1 MQVLALLLLF
11 VAWFP
16 LAEADPN
23 PIELGHVAWERDFE
37 LALSKAQQVD
47 RPVFILFQEIPGC
60 ATCRN
65 YGQDIL
71 TDPLIVE
78 AIESLFVPVA
88 IYNNRPGKDAEIL
101 KSFGEPSWNNPVVRI
116 VNPLQADLSP
126 RLSGDYSKAGVIQAM
141 ITALETDGQTPPPYL
156 SLLLETHQ
164 ASQSKT
170 ETAVFS
176 MYCFWSGEKGFGD
189 MPGLVAS
196 EPGFMGHKEVV
207 KVEYNPQVISYQEV
221 LAYATEEDISSH
233 VFVANDQQAMIAN
246 KQEAVEQTEQ
256 GTFRPDHT
264 PKYYL
269 AQTDYRFVPMTHL
282 QASKAN
288 AMIGNRQDPAVLF
301 SPRQLAILQ
310 GVKNKALESS
320 KNLIGVPYLEAF
332 ASR

>member
-1 MQVLALLLLF
+1 MQAFAFMLLF
-11 VAWFP
+11 LAWLP
-16 LAEADPN
+16 QAESDPN
-23 PIELGHVAWERDFE
+23 PIELGQVQWERD
-37 LALSKAQQVD
+37 LDIALSKAQQVD

-78 AIESLFVPVA
+78 AIESLFIPVA
-88 IYNNRPGKDAEIL
+88 IYNNRPGKDAKIL

-116 VNPLQADLSP
+116 VNPLKADLSP

-156 SLLLETHQ
+156 SLLLETHR
-164 ASQSKT
+164 AHTLKT

-196 EPGFMGHKEVV
+196 EPGFMRHKEVV
-207 KVEYNPQVISYQEV
+207 KVEYNPQVISYEEV
-221 LAYATEEDISSH
+221 LEYATEEDISSH
-233 VFVANDQQAMIAN
+233 VFVANDQQAMIAE
-246 KQEAVEQTEQ
+246 KRAAVQQTVQ
-256 GTFRPDHT
+256 GPFRPDHT

-269 AQTDYRFVPMTHL
+269 AQTDYRFVPMTKL

-288 AMIGNRQDPAVLF
+288 
-301 SPRQLAILQ
+301 
-310 GVKNKALESS
+310 
-320 KNLIGVPYLEAF
+320 
-332 ASR
+332 